1 MQQITDLIQTA
12 NLETTKAQTIQNA
25 FKGFFDV
32 AAQWETKAK
41 TLTVTDATQV
51 VEMKMAR
58 EARLFLKNKR
68 VEVEKKRKEL
78 KENLILEGRV
88 IDGIASVLTALI
100 EPTEKYLEEQEK
112 YAEIKEAERR
122 AQLQADRETA
132 LKPYNVQTQ
141 FYKLGDMSE
150 AEFQRFLE
158 ASKIAHQQQQEAQ
171 AKAEQERI
179 EAQQKAEAEREAQ
192 RIENERL
199 KKEAEER
206 EAELKKAREAQ
217 AQAELKAKAEAAE
230 RQSIEAQQKAE
241 KERIERERIAQQK
254 AQAEAERKA
263 KRAPDKVK
271 MEAFAQKIADLES
284 DYTFTSDDAKTLYSH
299 IRNELSKLSERVKH
313 TAQTW

>member
-12 NLETTKAQTIQNA
+12 NLETNKAQAIQNA
-25 FKGFFDV
+25 FNGFFDV

-41 TLTVTDATQV
+41 TLTVTDATQIT
-51 VEMKMAR
+51 EMKMAR

-78 KENLILEGRV
+78 KENLIREGRV
-88 IDGIASVLTALI
+88 IDGIANLLTALI
-100 EPTEKYLEEQEK
+100 EPTEKYLEAQEK
-112 YAEIKEAERR
+112 FAEIKEAERR

-171 AKAEQERI
+171 AKAEAERI
-179 EAQQKAEAEREAQ
+179 QAQQKAEAEREAQ
-192 RIENERL
+192 RAENERL

-206 EAELKKAREAQ
+206 EAELQKAREAQ
-217 AQAELKAKAEAAE
+217 AQAELKANKEQLEREKLEREAKEE
-230 RQSIEAQQKAE
+230 R
-241 KERIERERIAQQK
+241 ERAERERIAQQK

-284 DYTFTSDDAKTLYSH
+284 DYTFTSDDAKTLYAH
-299 IRNELSKLSERVKH
+299 ARQELNKLSERIKD